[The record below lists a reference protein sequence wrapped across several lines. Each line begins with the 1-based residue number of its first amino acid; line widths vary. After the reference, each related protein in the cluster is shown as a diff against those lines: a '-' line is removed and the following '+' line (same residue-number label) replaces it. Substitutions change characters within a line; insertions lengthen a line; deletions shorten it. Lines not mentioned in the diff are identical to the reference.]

1 MAWDLSMDLMKATVQ
16 LEQPLGGGSRT
27 VGTGFLI
34 NAPRPDGTPRVV
46 LVTAAHVF
54 DRMPAVQARI
64 GYRSLTADN
73 VWRYDPQALKIRT
86 GDDPAW
92 TRHPT
97 RDVAV
102 MEVSAPPEFAKAAIP
117 LAWLAKDDTFDEYAV
132 GPGDELMALGFP
144 RGLSANASGFP
155 ILRAGRVA
163 SFPLAPSANN
173 PTFLLDFAVF
183 PGNSGGP
190 VYMAQGARRRPGAQQ
205 AADAQ
210 FIAGLLTQQ
219 VELGGERLEIGIV
232 THARFVREAI
242 ELLDKPE
249 EAPAIRAASLA
260 AVAGTQGTGLLPAEA
275 AAATASAAT
284 QLETRD

>member
-1 MAWDLSMDLMKATVQ
+1 MAIDLSMDLMKATVQ
-16 LEQPLGGGSRT
+16 LEQPLDAGSRT

-34 NAPRPDGTPRVV
+34 SAPRPDGAPRVV
-46 LVTAAHVF
+46 LVTAGHVF
-54 DRMPAVQARI
+54 DRMPAVEARI
-64 GYRSLTADN
+64 GYRRLSADN
-73 VWRYDPQALKIRT
+73 VWRYDPQTLKIRDA
-86 GDDPAW
+86 GAPLW

-102 MEVSAPPEFAKAAIP
+102 MEVKAPAEFAKAAIP
-117 LAWLAKDDTFDEYAV
+117 LAWLANDQTFDDYAV

-144 RGLSANASGFP
+144 RGLAANPAGFP

-163 SFPLAPSANN
+163 SYPLAPSANN
-173 PTFLLDFAVF
+173 PTFLLDFAVY

-190 VYMAQGARRRPGAQQ
+190 VYMAESGRRRPGAEG
-205 AADAQ
+205 ANAQ
-210 FIAGLLTQQ
+210 FVAGLLTQQ
-219 VELGGERLEIGIV
+219 VELGGERLSIGIV
-232 THARFVREAI
+232 THARFIREAI
-242 ELLDKPE
+242 ALLDHPDR
-249 EAPAIRAASLA
+249 APAIRAASLA